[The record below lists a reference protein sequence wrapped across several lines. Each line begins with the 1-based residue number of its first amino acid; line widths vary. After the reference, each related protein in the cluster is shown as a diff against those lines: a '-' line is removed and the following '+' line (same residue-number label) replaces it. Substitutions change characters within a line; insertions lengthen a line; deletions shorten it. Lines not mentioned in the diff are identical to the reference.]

1 MITGVNEDWVE
12 NVLKGAVHLGSRGS
26 ISLPVGADAKLLQA
40 APNQM
45 PLEAMKLKEDQALS
59 LGAKLVQ
66 KQRTTRTA
74 TEVMV
79 DTTSETSTLHNVAKN
94 SSAAIEQNLSW
105 ASRFAGADDS
115 DIKYQLNTEFELTR
129 MNANDR
135 LAVVK
140 LWQSGAIAFT
150 EMRDVLRVDG
160 TATLDDETAMEL
172 ISAEQAAAAV
182 LGGAPIA
189 DPLQAN
195 TPTAPENVPAPGAPT
210 TPAAKPAPKPTAKPV
225 KKK

>member
-1 MITGVNEDWVE
+1 MVGQPTPVIVGVTEQWVE
-12 NVLKGAVHLGSRGS
+12 NVLKGAVTLGSRES
-26 ISLPVGADAKLLQA
+26 ISLPPGADAKLLQA

-45 PLEAMKLKEDQALS
+45 PLEAMKLKEEQALA

-66 KQRTTRTA
+66 AQKKVRTA

-79 DTTSETSTLHNVAKN
+79 DTTSEVSVLHNVAN
-94 SSAAIEQNLSW
+94 NTSAAMEQNLGW
-105 ASRFAGADDS
+105 AAQFAGGS
-115 DIKYQLNTEFELTR
+115 TTDIKYQLNTEFELTR

-135 LAVVK
+135 LAIVK

-160 TATLDDETAMEL
+160 TATLDDDTAMTL
-172 ISAEQAAAAV
+172 IAKEQAAAAV

-189 DPLQAN
+189 DPLQAVA
-195 TPTAPENVPAPGAPT
+195 PTAPANVPKPG
-210 TPAAKPAPKPTAKPV
+210 TPPPPVVKPPKKAA
-225 KKK
+225 